1 MVFIYLECY
10 VIFNLLND
18 SGKSGPKMLKN
29 RTVEMVE
36 VGPRD
41 GLQNEAA
48 IVSTADKLALIERA
62 IDYGARRIEVTSFVN
77 PKKVPQLADAE
88 DLVAMLPHRDDMT
101 YIGLVLNR
109 RGAERALATGRIDE
123 LGAVCVTSDSFGI
136 RNQGQSSDES
146 LSAAMGI
153 VALAREA
160 GRGAQITI
168 ATAFGCPFEG
178 RIAIDRVVEMA
189 KRAAEA
195 EPREIALA
203 DTIGV
208 GVPAE
213 VSEMV
218 GRVREAVGA
227 LPVRVHFHNTRG
239 TGAAN
244 VWAAVSEGAAVV
256 DASLGGL
263 GGCPF
268 APGAAGNVATEDA
281 VYLLERAGVGTGL
294 SLPAIVDAA
303 GWLTEVMGRPLPAMV
318 SKAPAFP
325 A

>member
-1 MVFIYLECY
+1 
-10 VIFNLLND
+10 
-18 SGKSGPKMLKN
+18 MLKN

-41 GLQNEAA
+41 GLQNEAE
-48 IVSTADKLALIERA
+48 IVSTADKLGLIRRA
-62 IDYGARRIEVTSFVN
+62 IDYGIRRIEVTSFVN

-88 DLVAMLPHRDDMT
+88 ELVAMLPERDDVT

-146 LSAAMGI
+146 LAAAMEI
-153 VALAREA
+153 VALAKAA
-160 GRGAQITI
+160 GRSGQITI

-178 RIAIDRVVEMA
+178 EIAIARVVEMA
-189 KRAAEA
+189 KRAADA
-195 EPREIALA
+195 SPREIALA

-208 GVPAE
+208 GVPAQ
-213 VSEMV
+213 VAEMV
-218 GRVREAVGA
+218 GRVREAVGD

-239 TGAAN
+239 TGIAN
-244 VWAAVSEGAAVV
+244 VWAAVNEGAATV

-268 APGAAGNVATEDA
+268 APGAAGNVATED
-281 VYLLERAGVGTGL
+281 VIYMLEKSGIQTGVAL
-294 SLPAIVDAA
+294 QQVVDAA
-303 GWLTEVMGRPLPAMV
+303 GWLAGVMGRPLPAMV

-325 A
+325 

>member
-1 MVFIYLECY
+1 MTRAETEREMVE
-10 VIFNLLND
+10 N
-18 SGKSGPKMLKN
+18 PA
-29 RTVEMVE
+29 VEMVE

-41 GLQNEAA
+41 GLQNEATVVA
-48 IVSTADKLALIERA
+48 TADKAELIRRA

-88 DLVAMLPHRDDMT
+88 ELVAMLPEREDVT

-123 LGAVCVTSDSFGI
+123 LGAVCVTSDTFGI
-136 RNQGQSSDES
+136 RNQGQSSGES
-146 LSAAMGI
+146 LAAAMEI
-153 VALAREA
+153 VALAKAA
-160 GRGAQITI
+160 GRSGQITI

-178 RIAIDRVVEMA
+178 EIAIARVVEMA
-189 KRAAEA
+189 KRAADA
-195 EPREIALA
+195 RPREIALA

-208 GVPAE
+208 GVPSQ

-218 GRVREAVGA
+218 GRVRDAVGD

-239 TGAAN
+239 TGLAN
-244 VWAAVSEGAAVV
+244 VWAAVAAGAATV

-268 APGAAGNVATEDA
+268 APGAAGNVATEDV
-281 VYLLERAGVGTGL
+281 VYMLERSGIATGL
-294 SLPAIVDAA
+294 DLPHAVDAA
-303 GWLTEVMGRPLPAMV
+303 NWFTGVMGRPLPAMV
-318 SKAPAFP
+318 SRAPAFP
-325 A
+325 

>member
-1 MVFIYLECY
+1 
-10 VIFNLLND
+10 
-18 SGKSGPKMLKN
+18 MLKN

-48 IVSTADKLALIERA
+48 IVSTADKLQLIRRA
-62 IDYGARRIEVTSFVN
+62 IDYGMRRIEVTSFVN

-88 DLVAMLPHRDDMT
+88 ELVAMLPDRDDVT
-101 YIGLVLNR
+101 WICLVLNR

-123 LGAVCVTSDSFGI
+123 RGAVCVTSHSFGI

-146 LSAAMGI
+146 LAAAMEI
-153 VALAREA
+153 VALAKEA
-160 GRGAQITI
+160 GRSGQITI

-178 RIAIDRVVEMA
+178 RVAIDRVVEMA
-189 KRAAEA
+189 KRAADA
-195 EPREIALA
+195 APREIALA

-208 GVPAE
+208 GVPAQ

-218 GRVREAVGA
+218 GRVREAVGD

-239 TGAAN
+239 TGIAN
-244 VWAAVSEGAAVV
+244 VWASVNEGAATV

-268 APGAAGNVATEDA
+268 APGAAGNVATED
-281 VYLLERAGVGTGL
+281 VIYMLEQSGVRTGVM
-294 SLPAIVDAA
+294 LPQVVDAA
-303 GWLTEVMGRPLPAMV
+303 GWLAGVMARPLPAMV

-325 A
+325 